1 MGEKGMNIL
10 SLELEYNPFFYILP
24 SIGGTLGKSI
34 RISIHWLNLSIT
46 LKHISLDYKAKSIYF
61 STPSVTIMQYPSS
74 AYLYTFEINAFGYTY
89 RKGLIRDESKE
100 VSPYDNTPGF
110 VTEEWFEQFRDSTL
124 TDFMDNFDEM
134 IKKLK
139 EFFEGKNNEE

>member
-1 MGEKGMNIL
+1 MNIL
-10 SLELEYNPFFYILP
+10 SFDLEWEQTMHLIPHAYI
-24 SIGGTLGKSI
+24 SLGKSVYVY
-34 RISIHWLNLSIT
+34 LNWFNLGFCV
-46 LKHISLDYKAKSIYF
+46 KHISTDYKAKSIYF

-110 VTEEWFEQFRDSTL
+110 VTEEWFSKFGDTSNSDFLKGLEDLIREMKEKLEQQD
-124 TDFMDNFDEM
+124 D
-134 IKKLK
+134 
-139 EFFEGKNNEE
+139 

>member
-1 MGEKGMNIL
+1 MNIL
-10 SLELEYNPFFYILP
+10 SLELEYSPFFYILP

-74 AYLYTFEINAFGYTY
+74 AYLFTFEIEAFSYLY
-89 RKGLIRDESKE
+89 RKGLIRDKSKE
-100 VSPYDNTPGF
+100 VGPCDNTPGF
-110 VTEEWFEQFRDSTL
+110 VHDSWMRQFQDSTYF
-124 TDFMDNFDEM
+124 DFMADFDEM

>member
-1 MGEKGMNIL
+1 MNIL
-10 SLELEYNPFFYILP
+10 SLELEYSPFFYILP
-24 SIGGTLGKSI
+24 SIGGALGKSI

-46 LKHISLDYKAKSIYF
+46 LKHISTDYKAKGIYF

-110 VTEEWFEQFRDSTL
+110 VTEEWFSQFGDTSNSDFLKGLEDLIREMKEKLEQQD
-124 TDFMDNFDEM
+124 D
-134 IKKLK
+134 
-139 EFFEGKNNEE
+139 

>member
-1 MGEKGMNIL
+1 MNIL
-10 SLELEYNPFFYILP
+10 SLELEYSPFFYILP

-46 LKHISLDYKAKSIYF
+46 LKHISLDYKAKNIYF

-74 AYLYTFEINAFGYTY
+74 AYLFTFEINAFSYLY
-89 RKGLIRDESKE
+89 RKGFIRDKSKE
-100 VSPYDNTPGF
+100 VQPYDNTPGF
-110 VTEEWFEQFRDSTL
+110 VHESWLRQFQDSTYF
-124 TDFMDNFDEM
+124 DFLADFDEM

-139 EFFEGKNNEE
+139 DYFEQKNNE

>member
-1 MGEKGMNIL
+1 MNIL
-10 SLELEYNPFFYILP
+10 SFDLEWEQTMHLIPHAYI
-24 SIGGTLGKSI
+24 SLGKSVYVY
-34 RISIHWLNLSIT
+34 LNWFNLGFRV
-46 LKHISLDYKAKSIYF
+46 KHISSDYKAKSIDF

-110 VTEEWFEQFRDSTL
+110 VTQEWFSRFGDASNSDLLKSLEDLIRGIKEKLEQQD
-124 TDFMDNFDEM
+124 D
-134 IKKLK
+134 
-139 EFFEGKNNEE
+139 